1 MPKPVRLLVSNP
13 DENQRGTIID
23 IPGVLSD
30 IMADPM
36 RNRFYVLRQDL
47 NELLIYDGNTNQRI
61 VALRTATTPTGM
73 SMSNDQNFLLVT
85 HNDSQLVTVYNLN
98 TMLQVSPIV
107 LPGGHYGRSVAQSN
121 GQTLVLAR
129 NEGTGT
135 GVIDSINLTYRT
147 GVELASLG
155 IFANSVPPT
164 GVLASAPNGAN
175 ILMAGPD
182 GTVMLYSASADTFTV
197 ARKDFTALSGAYAA
211 SSYNNY
217 VVGNNVLNSSAV
229 PQGALDATLGTT
241 SGFAF
246 TGQGGYQLEA
256 AATSSAGAIQNLP
269 TLVGGTNNPTP
280 TAEAPLLPTTSS
292 AFTRTVA
299 PLPSAGTVIALTVSG
314 VTVLSANYAAAT
326 TPPAI
331 STVSS
336 AADGS
341 ASVAAGGLIAVYG
354 SQMSPVN
361 IATSTIPLPT
371 ALGESCLVVNGTPIP
386 LLFVSSG
393 QINAQLPFNVAGTA
407 TMSIHTP
414 AGISNNFN
422 FAVQSAAP
430 SIFMSGS
437 AGPET
442 GLATIVRFDNGQLVT
457 PTNPVHP
464 GDTLV
469 IYLTGMGSTS
479 PAVNAGVA
487 APMSPLSWAT
497 QAPAVT
503 LGGSPLTLLYA
514 GLVPGSISGLY
525 QIDVTV
531 PGTGVPDGTTIPLV
545 INQGGGS
552 TTLNVRVVN

>member
-1 MPKPVRLLVSNP
+1 MF
-13 DENQRGTIID
+13 D
-23 IPGVLSD
+23 
-30 IMADPM
+30 
-36 RNRFYVLRQDL
+36 
-47 NELLIYDGNTNQRI
+47 
-61 VALRTATTPTGM
+61 
-73 SMSNDQNFLLVT
+73 
-85 HNDSQLVTVYNLN
+85 
-98 TMLQVSPIV
+98 
-107 LPGGHYGRSVAQSN
+107 
-121 GQTLVLAR
+121 
-129 NEGTGT
+129 
-135 GVIDSINLTYRT
+135 
-147 GVELASLG
+147 
-155 IFANSVPPT
+155 
-164 GVLASAPNGAN
+164 
-175 ILMAGPD
+175 
-182 GTVMLYSASADTFTV
+182 
-197 ARKDFTALSGAYAA
+197 
-211 SSYNNY
+211 
-217 VVGNNVLNSSAV
+217 SSAV

-256 AATSSAGAIQNLP
+256 TSTSSAGAIQSLP
-269 TLVGGTNNPTP
+269 TLAGGTNNPTP
-280 TAEAPLLPTTSS
+280 MTEAPILPTTSN

-299 PLPSAGTVIALTVSG
+299 PLNSAGTVLALTVSG

-336 AADGS
+336 AANGS
-341 ASVAAGGLIAVYG
+341 SSVAAGGLISVYG
-354 SQMSPVN
+354 SQMSATN

-393 QINAQLPFNVAGTA
+393 QVNAQLPFNVTGNA
-407 TMSIHTP
+407 TMSVHTP

-422 FAVQSAAP
+422 FSVSSAAP

-464 GDTLV
+464 GDTLT
-469 IYLTGMGSTS
+469 IYLTGLGTTL

-497 QAPAVT
+497 QAPVVT
-503 LGGSPLTLLYA
+503 LGGSPLTMLYA
-514 GLVPGSISGLY
+514 GLVPGSLSGLY

-531 PGTGVPDGTTIPLV
+531 PGTGVPQGTSIPLV

-552 TTLNVRVVN
+552 TTLTVRVVN